1 MEKAVVTG
9 ELCTEGLP
17 VPLSWEDV
25 GERARV
31 DLLLVPSSTTRTGE
45 ALLKEPER
53 IWTVSERL
61 KSDAKGEKKG
71 KHELKEKKEKKKKKK
86 KKKKKEED
94 FSQT

>member
-53 IWTVSERL
+53 IWAGRKVDVGEER
-61 KSDAKGEKKG
+61 ENMN
-71 KHELKEKKEKKKKKK
+71 
-86 KKKKKEED
+86 
-94 FSQT
+94 